1 MIDYGQITGLDW
13 DEGNSRKNAEK
24 HDVYQSEAERIFF
37 HEPLLVLE
45 DSKHSQ
51 EEARYHALGE
61 TDDARL
67 LHITF
72 TLRGSGTLVRVISA
86 RDMHRKERAI
96 YEQIK
101 KSTRV

>member
-1 MIDYGQITGLDW
+1 MIDWAQITGFDW
-13 DEGNSRKNAEK
+13 DEGNSRKSVEK
-24 HDVYQSEAERIFF
+24 HSVYQSETEQIFF
-37 HEPLLVLE
+37 NEPLLVLE
-45 DSKHSQ
+45 DSKHNQ
-51 EEARYHALGE
+51 KEARYHALGK

-72 TLRGSGTLVRVISA
+72 TLRDTGTLVRVISA

-101 KSTRV
+101 KDA